1 MNKLK
6 KLIYLIIKYKNICD
20 TCKIKN
26 LNVNVI
32 NKGIDYQY
40 ECECQI

>member
-6 KLIYLIIKYKNICD
+6 QWIYYLINYKKICD
-20 TCKIKN
+20 TCKIEN
-26 LNVNVI
+26 LNVKVI

-40 ECECQI
+40 ECECNK

>member
-6 KLIYLIIKYKNICD
+6 KLIYSIINYKNICD
-20 TCKIKN
+20 TCKIAS
-26 LNVNVI
+26 LNVKVI

-40 ECECQI
+40 ECECKK